1 MADSQDG
8 TDPKGLGM
16 ANEAIPLF
24 RPGSDVTC
32 LTTAAV
38 TGKRFAG
45 ISATRDTTTGLL
57 KVATCTAAA
66 RALGVFAYD
75 AASGAR
81 VPVIAGPGT
90 IIHVDCGGT
99 ITAGAQVEVGAS
111 GKAVVLASGVAV
123 GHALETGA
131 NNAEVLIRLY

>member
-1 MADSQDG
+1 
-8 TDPKGLGM
+8 M

-45 ISATRDTTTGLL
+45 ISATRDATTGLL

-66 RALGVFAYD
+66 KAFGVFAYD
-75 AASGAR
+75 AADASR
-81 VPVIAGPGT
+81 VPVISGPV
-90 IIHVDCGGT
+90 IVHVDCGGT

-123 GHALETGA
+123 GQALETGA

>member
-1 MADSQDG
+1 
-8 TDPKGLGM
+8 M
-16 ANEAIPLF
+16 ANEAIPMF

-32 LTTAAV
+32 LTTAGV

-45 ISATRDTTTGLL
+45 VSATRDATTGLI

-66 RALGVFAYD
+66 KAFGV
-75 AASGAR
+75 S
-81 VPVIAGPGT
+81 
-90 IIHVDCGGT
+90 VDCGGT

-123 GHALETGA
+123 GQALETGA
-131 NNAEVLIRLY
+131 NSAEVLIRLY